1 MIARKIN
8 SAIARLHELGGEMSP
23 EQRAVIRQ
31 ATAVL
36 TDAANSATHLE
47 TATLP
52 LTVPPPTN
60 YLQ

>member
-8 SAIARLHELGGEMSP
+8 SAIARLHELSGDMSP

-47 TATLP
+47 AATLP
-52 LTVPPPTN
+52 ITVQVQTK